1 VTQRFKTLR
10 AVLATA
16 VFATGAAG
24 IATAGASGCDPMYP
38 CYTDASTPAAV
49 YDLAARTGIDSD
61 QTSAD
66 TARTPALTGKG
77 LGGRDGGTAGAAVYD
92 LATRTDHA
100 PCESYPCYP
109 EQAKAATPIAAEA
122 AVTERT
128 FDPRS

>member
-49 YDLAARTGIDSD
+49 YDLA
-61 QTSAD
+61 
-66 TARTPALTGKG
+66 
-77 LGGRDGGTAGAAVYD
+77 
-92 LATRTDHA
+92 TRTDHA